1 MLSTTNGIVSH
12 LLFDT
17 LIPGFDSSIIQ
28 NLSRPIVPPC
38 VHRDCRASRVA
49 FVTTNCNDDQ
59 LIASSCY
66 CYLFSDQ
73 LSALCCRKMGK
84 VMVSSLVRAS
94 VSSSSDSYLGQGGI
108 ITALC
113 FFSQS
118 HGTKKSFLCLQVMQ
132 FALLLMVRTSFSNTS
147 VASLC
152 GTNGASRYTL
162 GSAHYCQGIP
172 GNA

>member
-12 LLFDT
+12 FLFDT

-28 NLSRPIVPPC
+28 NLSRSIVPPC
-38 VHRDCRASRVA
+38 VHRERRPVYR
-49 FVTTNCNDDQ
+49 
-59 LIASSCY
+59 IAVFRSSTSYY
-66 CYLFSDQ
+66 CLLSDR

-84 VMVSSLVRAS
+84 VMALSLIRAS

-108 ITALC
+108 ITALW
-113 FFSQS
+113 FFNQS

-132 FALLLMVRTSFSNTS
+132 FALLLMVRTSFSNMS

-172 GNA
+172 GNV

>member
-12 LLFDT
+12 FLFDT

-28 NLSRPIVPPC
+28 NLSRSIVPPC

-49 FVTTNCNDDQ
+49 FVTTNCNDDR
-59 LIASSCY
+59 SSTSYY
-66 CYLFSDQ
+66 CLLSDR

-84 VMVSSLVRAS
+84 VMALSLIRAS

-108 ITALC
+108 ITALW
-113 FFSQS
+113 FFNQS

-132 FALLLMVRTSFSNTS
+132 FALLLMVRTSFSNMS